1 LSRAAQRVDCG
12 GDGWLLFGALLKRR
26 AVFPLDDVPIKRKID
41 VETCCK
47 KLATRRRLPKELRPR
62 SVIGSDRRDVVDDHA
77 TCCDGNRGMW
87 QVVDTT
93 DQRQGIPD
101 AVLSADLF

>member
-1 LSRAAQRVDCG
+1 MAG
-12 GDGWLLFGALLKRR
+12 
-26 AVFPLDDVPIKRKID
+26 
-41 VETCCK
+41 
-47 KLATRRRLPKELRPR
+47 
-62 SVIGSDRRDVVDDHA
+62 DRRDVADTHMTLSDGR
-77 TCCDGNRGMW
+77 CDGNRGLW